1 MVNDMPQKNLTF
13 VKTKI
18 ILKKKGGIM
27 RYITLLLLA
36 VSVLLSGCGGGI
48 SVKRIATTEV
58 TDLSGR
64 WNDTDSGLVSEKMVS
79 DMLSRVWLANFMKK
93 TGKNPTVIVGT
104 IRNMSTEH
112 VNMEVFTKDIERELI
127 NSGQIQFVASKQ
139 EREEIREERN
149 DQQIYASLET
159 AKRLGQ
165 EYGADF
171 VLIGTFKSVEDV
183 IEGKK
188 AILYSVDLELIDVEN
203 NLKAWIGNKKI
214 KKFIKRGGYK
224 WEEMLI

>member
-1 MVNDMPQKNLTF
+1 
-13 VKTKI
+13 
-18 ILKKKGGIM
+18 M
-27 RYITLLLLA
+27 RYITSLLL
-36 VSVLLSGCGGGI
+36 VGSVLLSGCGGGI
-48 SVKRIATTEV
+48 TVKRIATTEV

-93 TGKNPTVIVGT
+93 TGTNPTVIVGT

-127 NSGQIQFVASKQ
+127 NSGQVQFVASKQ
-139 EREEIREERN
+139 EREGIREERN